1 MLMWAMSDRA
11 IPRSFRMMEGF
22 GVHTYRL
29 VNEEGKSTFVTFH
42 WRPKL
47 GMQSVLWDEA
57 LKISIAAIF
66 GMQSTKAT
74 SQSGN

>member
-47 GMQSVLWDEA
+47 GMQSVL
-57 LKISIAAIF
+57 
-66 GMQSTKAT
+66 
-74 SQSGN
+74 